1 MFFIRAPV
9 LMAFPLKYFVK
20 HKWFKRKML
29 SFLVAQTKVQTC
41 KAASSAGCVGICY
54 ELGHAATH
62 PTARNASTVFLP
74 CPDTIRN
81 REYTKRDMPPQ
92 KKRDM
97 TQEIRVAHRSSRDQ
111 SRPPSEGPL
120 SSPACPYQNHQQS
133 LPGQK
138 ARRPGWDGVWPVHF
152 LPNDMKAT
160 LENVHPPATASFA
173 LRLFSSVSR
182 HPQ

>member
-1 MFFIRAPV
+1 
-9 LMAFPLKYFVK
+9 MAFPLKYFVK

-81 REYTKRDMPPQ
+81 REYTKRDMPPP
-92 KKRDM
+92 KKERHDP
-97 TQEIRVAHRSSRDQ
+97 RDQ
-111 SRPPSEGPL
+111 GCSQVQQRSKPPSFWGIPQLPSLSLPKPSTVLARAEGEETRVGRGMA
-120 SSPACPYQNHQQS
+120 SSLPAKRHESNSRECPPACNR
-133 LPGQK
+133 LI
-138 ARRPGWDGVWPVHF
+138 RP
-152 LPNDMKAT
+152 
-160 LENVHPPATASFA
+160 
-173 LRLFSSVSR
+173 
-182 HPQ
+182 